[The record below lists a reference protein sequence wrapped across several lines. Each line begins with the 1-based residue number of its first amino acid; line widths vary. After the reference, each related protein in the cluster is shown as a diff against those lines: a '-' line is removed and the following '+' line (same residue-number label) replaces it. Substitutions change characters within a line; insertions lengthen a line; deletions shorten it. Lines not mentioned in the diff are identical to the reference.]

1 MILLPESTVTPIV
14 DGFTPESS
22 SVTVQVM
29 LGLLFVISALAV
41 GYVIARTGA
50 TLSLTR
56 NCRELPR
63 VEWLASAVEVLFAS
77 SVALTV
83 TS

>member
-1 MILLPESTVTPIV
+1 MILLPESMVTPIV

-41 GYVIARTGA
+41 GYVIVEIGA
-50 TLSLTR
+50 TFSLTF
-56 NCRELPR
+56 NCNELPN
-63 VEWLASAVEVLFAS
+63 VE
-77 SVALTV
+77 
-83 TS
+83 